1 MTRNYKTD
9 IKEENATIIDIYNEQ
24 IDYLT
29 TKDLDFLEV
38 FDEFIGDIE
47 IKYNPLKN
55 PEIRNQIDV
64 YDIINNTDEVYY
76 TIGSY
81 GNLLKRFNL
90 DFYDVLFEISNLINY
105 AKLDKKIIE
114 KIFED
119 SLNVETLEDLHNKIR
134 YYELDA
140 LRVLDSKLTYN
151 KTNNYI
157 EGRRLI
163 ADLLTEYKKEYEYIE
178 TLSETITNTVL
189 EISDEYITD
198 QIQRKI
204 IEYNRYNVPYKIKK
218 LYEYAEY

>member
-9 IKEENATIIDIYNEQ
+9 IIEENATIIDIYNEQ

-38 FDEFIGDIE
+38 FDEFIGDIK
-47 IKYNPLKN
+47 INYNPLKN
-55 PEIRNQIDV
+55 PEVRNQIDV

-76 TIGSY
+76 IIVSY

-105 AKLDKKIIE
+105 AKLNKKIIE

-119 SLNVETLEDLHNKIR
+119 SLNVETLEDLHDKIR

-178 TLSETITNTVL
+178 TLSETITNNVIL
-189 EISDEYITD
+189 IADNYITN
-198 QIQRKI
+198 QIQQKI
-204 IEYNRYNVPYKIKK
+204 TEYNLYNVPTKIKS
-218 LYEYAEY
+218 LYEYAD